1 MNSCTPSFTSWA
13 VPIAM
18 AAATQAT
25 VTPSISCLARRL
37 RAGRSINDRL
47 LHEGGTPFGSE
58 LLDQRHVAGG
68 EDRDQHDRDDG
79 PQRAVPPGS
88 PRRVPP
94 PTHRWD
100 AHEGEWC
107 AHSEGEEKDRG
118 QAEQQEEVDQHG
130 PPDDVGEALHRLP
143 VPAEDRKSVV

>member
-37 RAGRSINDRL
+37 RAGRSIKDGL
-47 LHEGGTPFGSE
+47 LHEGGTPLGGE
-58 LLDQRHVAGG
+58 LLDQRDETGG
-68 EDRDQHDRDDG
+68 EHPDHHDRAHG
-79 PQRAVPPGS
+79 PQRAMAPGS

-94 PTHRWD
+94 PPHRRD
-100 AHEGEWC
+100 AHEGERC
-107 AHSEGEEKDRG
+107 AH
-118 QAEQQEEVDQHG
+118 
-130 PPDDVGEALHRLP
+130 
-143 VPAEDRKSVV
+143 